1 MSMDTTTTR
10 IVELAEQL
18 ADRFERIGLD
28 ENGNMDKADKRLLER
43 LRAAIEERQ
52 RMIKGKI

>member
-1 MSMDTTTTR
+1 MDTTTTR

-28 ENGNMDKADKRLLER
+28 ENGNMDKADKKLLER

>member
-28 ENGNMDKADKRLLER
+28 ENGNMDKADKKLLER